1 MARSSPKRRSGL
13 RIVGRRGPS
22 DVRRCLQRYARWLRE
37 YVNFPVRVPVYLS
50 PRKELKLSD
59 GQSAS
64 ASILTPFDR
73 RQEPY
78 IRIAAGDYA
87 ELLRERGRDRA
98 LAAYLGS
105 LSHEVVHYRQ
115 WIERKPLTERGV
127 IAKASAMVDDY
138 ATCVDRPLETRAKD
152 NASIGTWLNLV
163 QVHINQGR
171 WAKAKRLLRAELAG
185 EPDNH
190 LLLNY
195 LAYCELEHRCYAPAL
210 RAVRRAHALEPRCPS
225 VLIIY
230 ARIAFANGKPGL
242 ALELCERIL
251 ARSPRSLASGACG
264 EGLAAA
270 RKLKADAR
278 ALAKRC
284 QTALR

>member
-1 MARSSPKRRSGL
+1 M
-13 RIVGRRGPS
+13 
-22 DVRRCLQRYARWLRE
+22 RRCLQRYARWLRE

-50 PRKELKLSD
+50 PRKELKLMD
-59 GQSAS
+59 GQTAS

-78 IRIAAGDYA
+78 IRIAAGDYRD
-87 ELLRERGRDRA
+87 LLRERGRDNA
-98 LAAYLGS
+98 LAAYLNS

-115 WIERKPLTERGV
+115 WIERKPLTEKGV
-127 IAKASAMVDDY
+127 IRKAKTMVDDY

-152 NASIGTWLNLV
+152 NASIGSWLDRV
-163 QVHINQGR
+163 QVHINHGH

-185 EPDNH
+185 EPDDH

-195 LAYCELEHRCYAPAL
+195 LAFCEIEHGCQASAL

-225 VLIIY
+225 VLIVY
-230 ARIAFANGKPGL
+230 ARIALANDKPKL

-251 ARSPRSLASGACG
+251 ARTLRSLASGSCG

-270 RKLKADAR
+270 RKLKSDAR

>member
-1 MARSSPKRRSGL
+1 M
-13 RIVGRRGPS
+13 
-22 DVRRCLQRYARWLRE
+22 RRCLQRYARWLRE

-50 PRKELKLSD
+50 PRKELKSRN
-59 GQSAS
+59 GGTAS
-64 ASILTPFDR
+64 ATCFLPFDHR
-73 RQEPY
+73 EEPY
-78 IRIAAGDYA
+78 IRIATGDYR
-87 ELLRERGRDRA
+87 ELLRERGRDNA

-138 ATCVDRPLETRAKD
+138 AKCVDRPLDTRDSD
-152 NASIGTWLNLV
+152 NASIGSWLDLV
-163 QVHINQGR
+163 QVHINHGH
-171 WAKAKRLLRAELAG
+171 WAKAKRLLRAELPR
-185 EPDNH
+185 EPENH
-190 LLLNY
+190 QLLNY

-210 RAVRRAHALEPRCPS
+210 RTVRRAHALEPRCPS

-230 ARIAFANGKPGL
+230 ARIALANDKPKL

-251 ARSPRSLASGACG
+251 ARTLRSLASGSCG

-270 RKLKADAR
+270 RGYKSDAQKLAARCQR
-278 ALAKRC
+278 ALR
-284 QTALR
+284 TSP